1 MKAPRR
7 PPQSLFHPVFRS
19 GDLLNRTGITF
30 GSGNQGAGGRV
41 LVSPDGRVLLRGPI
55 DFLKA
60 YSVDVSSGILSAH
73 LAGDTRLARLRRD
86 VPTLDDTGLFTGWT
100 NGTPTET
107 PGGTLTPE
115 TKVNLQTYSYETL
128 SLNVKTFN
136 RYYSSAEA
144 TAAWAKIKSYTDQ
157 LDSLSLAPVS
167 PTTITRYIAEP
178 NDTNYLIAED
188 WAFAEADA
196 EFGQPGSPT
205 TNISADCSLNR
216 IIGAYIF
223 GYYGRRGAVCDFRLW
238 LSGKL
243 TNCTAA
249 LRIYRA
255 IGDPTDYLTEEDVDG
270 IMPEWQRVA
279 EFPLSEDD
287 NTALSASDWEE
298 RKIVTCPIPGSTLML
313 ATLECTATN
322 ETVVESGYHY
332 RRSREGEARLV
343 LEMLPPLKT
352 EAEKK

>member
-1 MKAPRR
+1 MKAPRK
-7 PPQSLFHPVFRS
+7 PPQSLFYPVFES

-41 LVSPDGRVLLRGPI
+41 LVSPDGRILLRGPI
-55 DFLKA
+55 GFLKA
-60 YSVDVSSGILSAH
+60 DSGDVSTGIMSSH
-73 LAGDTRLARLRRD
+73 LAGDTRLARLRED
-86 VPTLDDTGLFTGWT
+86 VPTLDNTGLFTGWT

-107 PGGTLTPE
+107 PGGTLDPGA
-115 TKVNLQTYSYETL
+115 KVNLQTYSYDTL

-144 TAAWAKIKSYTDQ
+144 ATAWAKIKSYTDQ
-157 LDSLSLAPVS
+157 LESLSLAPVS
-167 PTTITRYIAEP
+167 PTTITRYVAEP
-178 NDTNYLIAED
+178 YDANYLIAEER
-188 WAFAEADA
+188 ASAMADA

-205 TNISADCSLNR
+205 TTISASCSLNR
-216 IIGAYIF
+216 VIGAYIF
-223 GYYGRRGAVCDFRLW
+223 GYHGRRGAVCDFRLW

-243 TNCTAA
+243 TNCTAT

-255 IGDPTDYLTEEDVDG
+255 IGDPTTYLTEEDVDG
-270 IMPEWQRVA
+270 IMPEWQQVA
-279 EFPLSEDD
+279 EFPLTEADNPALDALPWED
-287 NTALSASDWEE
+287 

-322 ETVVESGYHY
+322 ETVRENGYHY
-332 RRSREGEARLV
+332 ERDRDGEARLV

-352 EAEKK
+352 EDEKK